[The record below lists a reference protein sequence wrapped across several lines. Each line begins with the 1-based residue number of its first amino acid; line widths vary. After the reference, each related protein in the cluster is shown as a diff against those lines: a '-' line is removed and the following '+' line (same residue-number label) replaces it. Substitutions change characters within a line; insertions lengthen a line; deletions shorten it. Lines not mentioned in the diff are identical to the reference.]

1 MQLTPSQEQALDIN
15 RHICVTAGAGSG
27 KTTVLVERYLKILQ
41 EGNVAPQQVVA
52 ITFTEKAATEMKER
66 VIEKLSE
73 IADTAQ
79 REHFLQQMN
88 TAPIST
94 IHAFC
99 SRILREFAFAAK
111 VPANFSL
118 LQGID
123 QRLLL
128 QETLQKTLKDIA
140 TNPQDR
146 HHNELRRALQHYGN
160 RQKLGELF
168 ATLVEK
174 RDVVAKLM
182 REVYDAQNDDSIYES
197 WNKYP
202 VDEWIT
208 CLEAVLQIAKGKDAA
223 RVNTLTQKLAMELN
237 RTELLNLL
245 KEIADLITTASGTIN
260 KQNFFGRGTLTN
272 DLESHLQTEIDFL
285 QTAAGE
291 IKGAVETDDEL
302 LLNTTRDLLALYTRI
317 FDDYQIAKLSTGHLD
332 FADLQMKMRDLLRQ
346 NEDIRQKLID
356 RHKYYMIDEFQDTN
370 ELQFELVMLLT
381 NCLKDANLFIVGD
394 PKQSIYGFRNAD
406 VRVFEKM
413 RCTLIAEGGKAISLK
428 ENFRS
433 LRDPIGFVNYFFER
447 LMGDSSETEF
457 EVPYEQLTKARPVE
471 ATGAIEILCG
481 RKGDETANEY
491 TLIARHIKNMIGT
504 ARQVWVRGEE
514 NETPRHIQYG
524 DIAILIRSR
533 KHLPDIE
540 NALHEAGIP
549 YLTTGGIG
557 FYQRQEIYDIMN
569 YLTFLDAQTKYKGR
583 LVEIRSDTPDNIS
596 DSGNHTQESTP
607 TAEVAESTFT
617 EEMGTTSQVS
627 LIGILR
633 GPAFGISDTE
643 LYEISQQRPEKGG
656 KSFWDKVQTYV
667 GRGEHSET
675 PRSTHLQNA
684 VDTIERHMQV
694 AQHIPINQ
702 LILAVVNETGM
713 IGTLKTGKKGQQRWA
728 NYQKLLDIARNFDR
742 DENTR
747 TLSDFIKFLDILIT
761 DEPREGDA
769 PVDADSGA
777 VQIMTIHAAKGK
789 EFPIVIL
796 PCLDRRSRPTL
807 PPFIDETLGIGFNP
821 HKPTENYDK
830 SEPYVVAVMKNRQRA
845 KEEAESKRL
854 FYVGATRARDK
865 LILTGTL
872 PENNKPQN
880 MLEWL
885 YTHLNIGEDD
895 KVLKSAVGLNVL
907 TDNRSSSHSIEL
919 SIPLHRA
926 LEDIASETEDA
937 DKGKCRSDLPIAIE
951 AERAVEF
958 PAAPKDVLQP
968 TVIGTSLSVDELANY
983 ARCSLRYYL
992 EHVLR
997 LPPTVAS
1004 DSGDDSDSIRRIPT
1018 TMLDF
1023 AVRRVLR
1030 QIKTPA
1036 TIHRLNEAIH
1046 KVSQDSQ
1053 IEIPAAYVGPV
1064 ERSETG
1070 QPAADNRFHDIL
1082 HTHTNSFLNSELG
1095 KTALAAVE
1103 TYTEQKIHVQIG
1115 KHILTGS
1122 LPRLFKDA
1130 AEQWQVIDYKTD
1142 PVTQNTF
1149 TDNLKQH
1156 SALMKLYGI
1165 LLHKKY
1171 PEQRTVTVNLFF
1183 TEVQQT
1189 ASISFHLQ
1197 EMADLLQDWQKRIAD
1212 LQQEPFEKNLQHCR
1226 FCPYADE
1233 IQNCLID

>member
-15 RHICVTAGAGSG
+15 HHICVTAGAGSG

-41 EGNVAPQQVVA
+41 EGNVTPRQVVA

-128 QETLQKTLKDIA
+128 QETLQRTLRDIA

-174 RDVVAKLM
+174 REIVAKLM
-182 REVYDAQNDDSIYES
+182 REVYDTQNDDSIYEL
-197 WNKYP
+197 WNQHP
-202 VDEWIT
+202 VNKWVT
-208 CLEAVLQIAKGKDAA
+208 CLEAVLQVAKGKDAA

-237 RTELLNLL
+237 RIEQLNLL
-245 KEIADLITTASGTIN
+245 KEIADLITTTDGNIA
-260 KQNFFGRGTLTN
+260 KQNFFGRGTLTK
-272 DLESHLQTEIDFL
+272 DLESHLQTEINFL

-291 IKGAVETDDEL
+291 IKGAAGTGEDDEL

-317 FDDYQIAKLSTGHLD
+317 FDDYQIAKLATGHLD

-346 NEDIRQKLID
+346 NADIQQKLID

-406 VRVFEKM
+406 VRVFERM
-413 RCTLIAEGGKAISLK
+413 RRILIEQGGKAISLK

-433 LRDPIGFVNYFFER
+433 LRDPIGFVNYFFGN
-447 LMGDSSETEF
+447 LMGDGSETEF
-457 EVPYEQLTKARPVE
+457 EVPYEQFTKARPVE
-471 ATGAIEILCG
+471 ATGTVEILCG

-491 TLIARHIKNMIGT
+491 ALIARHIKNMIGT
-504 ARQVWVRGEE
+504 ARQVWIRGEE
-514 NETPRHIQYG
+514 DETPRHIQYG

-533 KHLPDIE
+533 RHLPDIE

-569 YLTFLDAQTKYKGR
+569 YLTFLDAQTKHKGR
-583 LVEIRSDTPDNIS
+583 LVEIRNDTPDNIS
-596 DSGNHTQESTP
+596 DSGNHDQESTP
-607 TAEVAESTFT
+607 TA
-617 EEMGTTSQVS
+617 EMGTTSQVS

-643 LYEISQQRPEKGG
+643 LYEISRQRPEKGG
-656 KSFWDKVQTYV
+656 KSFWDKVQAYV

-675 PRSTHLQNA
+675 PRSMHLQNA

-728 NYQKLLDIARNFDR
+728 NYQKLLDIARNFDS
-742 DENTR
+742 DEKTQ

-769 PVDADSGA
+769 PVEADSGA

-789 EFPIVIL
+789 QFPIVIL
-796 PCLDRRSRPTL
+796 PCLGRGSRPTL

-830 SEPYVVAVMKNRQRA
+830 SEPYVVAVTKNRQRA
-845 KEEAESKRL
+845 KEAAESKRL

-865 LILTGTL
+865 LILSGTL
-872 PENNKPQN
+872 PENKRPQN
-880 MLEWL
+880 MLKWL

-895 KVLKSAVGLNVL
+895 NVLKLAVELNVL
-907 TDNRSSSHSIEL
+907 ADNRSSSHSIEL
-919 SIPLHRA
+919 PIPLHRA

-951 AERAVEF
+951 AESAVEF

-1004 DSGDDSDSIRRIPT
+1004 DNGDDSDGIRSIPT

-1023 AVRRVLR
+1023 AVRHVLR
-1030 QIKTPA
+1030 QIKTSA
-1036 TIHRLNEAIH
+1036 TMHRLDEAIH
-1046 KVSQDSQ
+1046 KVSHDYQ
-1053 IEIPAAYVGPV
+1053 IEIPAAYVGPI

-1070 QPAADNRFHDIL
+1070 QSAADSHFHDIL
-1082 HTHTNSFLNSELG
+1082 RTHTDSFLNSELG
-1095 KTALAAVE
+1095 KTALAAAE
-1103 TYTEQKIHVQIG
+1103 TYTERKIHVQIG

-1130 AEQWQVIDYKTD
+1130 AEQWQIIDYKTD

-1149 TDNLKQH
+1149 ADNLKQH
-1156 SALMKLYGI
+1156 SALMELYGI

-1171 PEQRTVTVNLFF
+1171 PEQKTVTVNLFF
-1183 TEVQQT
+1183 TEVQRT
-1189 ASISFHLQ
+1189 AFISFHLQ
-1197 EMADLLQDWQKRIAD
+1197 EIADLLQHWQKRIAD

-1233 IQNCLID
+1233 IRNCLIG